1 MLTQIRNVAEN
12 SKSNSLGGIF
22 VMFCFSFFWNKTIRI
37 FCLLLAHDCCE
48 LLLFLSFSNCF
59 IKYFIDSS
67 NHFLV
72 SLCWNTTHGSYTFSE
87 ILQISISEHAWVTAS
102 LHQGISFPAP
112 KLLSA
117 FGPEPFSPHFVKYFR
132 PATLLKKDLIQH
144 TFFPV
149 KFAKFTYFEEHL
161 WTTASI
167 IFFSY
172 WSLARNYVKKPRE
185 IKKGFHYVNFP
196 GSYLR
201 F

>member
-48 LLLFLSFSNCF
+48 LLLFLSLSNCF

-112 KLLSA
+112 
-117 FGPEPFSPHFVKYFR
+117 
-132 PATLLKKDLIQH
+132 TLLKKDLIQH

>member
-48 LLLFLSFSNCF
+48 LLLFLSLSNCF

-87 ILQISISEHAWVTAS
+87 ILQISISERVSDCLFTS
-102 LHQGISFPAP
+102 RYFFSSP
-112 KLLSA
+112 KITKCVWS
-117 FGPEPFSPHFVKYFR
+117 R
-132 PATLLKKDLIQH
+132 
-144 TFFPV
+144 TFFAPLC
-149 KFAKFTYFEEHL
+149 K
-161 WTTASI
+161 
-167 IFFSY
+167 IFQACNF
-172 WSLARNYVKKPRE
+172 
-185 IKKGFHYVNFP
+185 IKKRLHSAHVFSCKIRKIYLFWRTSVNDCFYYFLFLLIIGEKLCKKTKRNKKRIP
-196 GSYLR
+196 LCKFSW
-201 F
+201 